1 MSHFRKITMK
11 AALGTFAAGLV
22 LCSLSINESHAQ
34 ELKPLADFPKQTIT
48 IVSPFPPGGGNDKI
62 SRLLAAELAP
72 IVGQPV
78 VVENRGGAGGNL
90 GTSSVARAKP
100 DGYTILTSQT
110 SIIGVNPA
118 LYVNAGFKPKQDFE
132 PLSQLTSAPVVFVVR
147 ADSPYKTMNDY
158 IADARAKPDTLTFA
172 TPGNGTLSH
181 LTTSRMATQE
191 KLQLTHI
198 PYKGAGPAVTDLMG
212 GQVAMVVTSPSSVEG
227 LVASGKLRV
236 IASTNSDLLGVF
248 KGVPTL
254 ADQGIKDMNV
264 TDWYGVFVPKATPA
278 DRVSY
283 LETAIRKAMASAEM
297 KMKVNQ
303 SGSQVIASPRADFIK
318 TVDKEIADWGAV
330 VKAAGLKVD

>member
-1 MSHFRKITMK
+1 MSHLTNTTMK
-11 AALGTFAAGLV
+11 IVLRAFAANLIA
-22 LCSLSINESHAQ
+22 CSALLGVSHAQ
-34 ELKPLADFPKQTIT
+34 AMKPLADFPKQTLT

-90 GTSSVARAKP
+90 GTSAVARAKP

-118 LYVNAGFKPKQDFE
+118 LYANAGFKPKQDFE

-147 ADSPYKTMNDY
+147 ADSPYKTMKDY
-158 IADARAKPDTLTFA
+158 IADARAKPGALTFA

-248 KGVPTL
+248 KGVSTL
-254 ADQGIKDMNV
+254 EDQGIKDMNV
-264 TDWYGVFVPKATPA
+264 TDWYGVFVPKGTPVE
-278 DRVSY
+278 RVNY
-283 LETAIRKAMASAEM
+283 LESAVRKAMASVEM
-297 KMKVNQ
+297 KTKVNQ
-303 SGSQVIASPRADFIK
+303 SGSQVVASPRADFIK